1 MRRYGW
7 RRVVS
12 PSMGVA
18 FLALLVALGGS
29 SYAVTKLDPRSVG
42 SKQLKRQAVTGASIR
57 PNAVGPRHLKKNA
70 VTASRI
76 NGDAVS
82 GAKVADNSLTGADI
96 DEASLGVVP
105 GASRAVVAETAG
117 HAGTADTAV
126 AAVRASGADE
136 ADHAAVSSALDRVVY
151 RTATGSVD
159 AAPSD
164 TETRTGS
171 ATARC
176 GSGQLVVGGGVRAD
190 EGLQLANS
198 YPDGPAAWSGQVV
211 NSDPSNSAAFTVYAV
226 CITSRNVG

>member
-76 NGDAVS
+76 DADAVS
-82 GAKVADNSLTGADI
+82 GAKVA
-96 DEASLGVVP
+96 EMP
-105 GASRAVVAETAG
+105 SRA
-117 HAGTADTAV
+117 
-126 AAVRASGADE
+126 
-136 ADHAAVSSALDRVVY
+136 
-151 RTATGSVD
+151 RTRFHTGSRRNTDRRVTR
-159 AAPSD
+159 SD
-164 TETRTGS
+164 VRLPPGTTTVSKTSRSVAMAKAIPPRSSSVLRSMTG
-171 ATARC
+171 
-176 GSGQLVVGGGVRAD
+176 
-190 EGLQLANS
+190 
-198 YPDGPAAWSGQVV
+198 
-211 NSDPSNSAAFTVYAV
+211 
-226 CITSRNVG
+226 ITSQSARSS